1 MKQWKPMIEIEEIKN
16 SILDSS
22 NEILEIEKKNNLID
36 QNVKLP

>member
-1 MKQWKPMIEIEEIKN
+1 MIEIEEIKN